1 MFKQIRKKLLKK
13 PAKSH
18 RIRRTPT
25 LLQMEAV
32 ECGAA
37 SLGMI
42 LGYHNRIVPLAELRQ
57 ACGISRDG
65 SKASNVLNA
74 ARSYNLQAKGF
85 KVDLEALQQIACP
98 YIVFWNFNHFLVVEG
113 FSKKCVFLNDPATGR
128 RIVSLSEFSEAFTG
142 VVLVFEPS
150 PEFKKGG
157 RKPNIFWALR
167 SRLQG
172 SMWSLIYC
180 VLAGFFLVIP
190 GLAMPTF
197 SQVFVDQVLVQGRE
211 DWLRP
216 LIFAMLFTALL
227 SGLLTRLQLQLLR
240 RMKIKLAMGMSSK
253 FIWHLL
259 HLPVSFYDQRFAGE
273 ISSRIQLNDRL
284 ANLLSG
290 KLATTIISAVM
301 VIFYAVVML
310 QYDKMLTL
318 IGIAF
323 VVVNLVALQ
332 WVARLRVDTNIR
344 LMQEEGKV
352 SGIAIAGLQSM
363 ETLKASGLESDF
375 FTRWAGYYAKAINV
389 RQDMDNL
396 NQGLGIFAA
405 FLSGITSMLLIV
417 VGGLRVMDG
426 ALTIGMLVAFQS
438 LMQQFMQPVN
448 QLISLGGDL
457 QELQGNLNRLDDV
470 LQNPTQEE
478 GERGRRGEG
487 GTRGQG
493 DKGDKGDKGEICL
506 PCLPTPPLSPSPTP
520 PLPPSP
526 KLEGYLEL
534 RDITFGYNRTA
545 PPLIENFSL
554 SLKPGQR
561 VALVGGSGSGKST
574 IAKLVAGLYEP
585 WSGLMYLDGQMRSQ
599 IPHQVLVNSI
609 ATIEQDITLFA
620 GSVRDNLTLWDTTIP
635 DSNLMQACRDAAVHE
650 IVRSLP
656 GGYNADLLEGA
667 TNLSGGQRQRLEIAR
682 ALVNNP
688 SILLMDEATSAL
700 DAETEKIIDQ
710 NLRLRGCTC
719 LIVAHRLSTIRDCD
733 EIIVLNRG
741 KVVQRGTHDE
751 LRQIEGFYLE
761 LIKSEG
767 GTLELV

>member
-1 MFKQIRKKLLKK
+1 M
-13 PAKSH
+13 KSLFNKMPS
-18 RIRRTPT
+18 IRRTPT

-37 SLGMI
+37 ALGMI
-42 LGYHNRIVPLAELRQ
+42 LGYYGRIVPLAELRQ

-65 SKASNVLNA
+65 SKATNILNA
-74 ARSYNLQAKGF
+74 ARSYGLQAKGF
-85 KVDLEALQQIACP
+85 KADLPALEPIQCP

-113 FSKKCVFLNDPATGR
+113 FSKQRVYLNDPATGR
-128 RIVSLSEFSEAFTG
+128 RTISVGEFSEAFTG
-142 VVLVFEPS
+142 VVLVFEKGA
-150 PEFKKGG
+150 EFKPGG
-157 RKPNIFWALR
+157 HKPSLFLALT
-167 SRLQG
+167 SRLRG
-172 SMWSLIYC
+172 SVWSLIYC
-180 VLAGFFLVIP
+180 VFAGFLLVIP
-190 GLAMPTF
+190 GLAIPTF
-197 SQVFVDQVLVQGRE
+197 SQVFVDQVLIQGRD

-240 RMKIKLAMGMSSK
+240 RLKIKLAMGMSSK

-290 KLATTIISAVM
+290 KLATTVISAVM
-301 VIFYAVVML
+301 VIFYAIVMW
-310 QYDKMLTL
+310 QYDRLLTL

-323 VVVNLVALQ
+323 VVVNLLALQ
-332 WVARLRVDTNIR
+332 WVGRLRVDTNIR
-344 LMQEEGKV
+344 LMQEQGKV
-352 SGIAIAGLQSM
+352 SGVAIAGLQSM

-375 FTRWAGYYAKAINV
+375 FTRWAGYYAKAVNV

-396 NQGLGIFAA
+396 NQSLGILPS
-405 FLSGITSMLLIV
+405 FLSGITSMLLLV
-417 VGGLRVMDG
+417 VGGFRVIDG
-426 ALTIGMLVAFQS
+426 ALSIGMLIAFQS
-438 LMQQFMQPVN
+438 LMQQFMQPVS

-457 QELQGNLNRLDDV
+457 QELEGNLNRLDDV
-470 LQNPTQEE
+470 LRNPVEDSRGA
-478 GERGRRGEG
+478 GEQGSRG
-487 GTRGQG
+487 
-493 DKGDKGDKGEICL
+493 DW
-506 PCLPTPPLSPSPTP
+506 SVA
-520 PLPPSP
+520 SP

-574 IAKLVAGLYEP
+574 IAKLVAGLYQP
-585 WSGLMYLDGQMRSQ
+585 WAGEIYLDGQPRQQ
-599 IPHQVLVNSI
+599 IPPQILVNSI
-609 ATIEQDITLFA
+609 ATIEQEIMLFA

-635 DSNLMQACRDAAVHE
+635 DSNLIQACRDAAVHE

-719 LIVAHRLSTIRDCD
+719 VIVAHRLSTIRDCD

-751 LRQIEGFYLE
+751 LTQIEGHYLD
-761 LIKSEG
+761 LIKSES
-767 GTLELV
+767 